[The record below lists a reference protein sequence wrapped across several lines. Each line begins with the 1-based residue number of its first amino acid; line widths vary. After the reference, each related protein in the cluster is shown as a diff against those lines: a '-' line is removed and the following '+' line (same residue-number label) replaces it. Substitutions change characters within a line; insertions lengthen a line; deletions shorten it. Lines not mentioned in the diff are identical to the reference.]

1 MKDIDITIDD
11 NNNIRVLPVEKYTAS
26 QKLKG
31 ESTKFVSSKSLRHW
45 RYIPYVHIEII
56 QFNDLIKS
64 INDLIDNH
72 SQTIENEKLKALG
85 KRNQLYEEIES
96 RNKKAQE
103 IKGLIREKKEE
114 LERLRVLRE
123 SLLKIETEQRI
134 VIEKLSNNE
143 SNE

>member
-1 MKDIDITIDD
+1 MIKII
-11 NNNIRVLPVEKYTAS
+11 L
-26 QKLKG
+26 
-31 ESTKFVSSKSLRHW
+31 
-45 RYIPYVHIEII
+45 EII

-96 RNKKAQE
+96 RSKKE
-103 IKGLIREKKEE
+103 MELKGLIREKKEE
-114 LERLRVLRE
+114 LERLRIQRE
-123 SLLKIETEQRI
+123 SLLKIETEQKR

-143 SNE
+143 DNE

>member
-1 MKDIDITIDD
+1 MC
-11 NNNIRVLPVEKYTAS
+11 RFL
-26 QKLKG
+26 
-31 ESTKFVSSKSLRHW
+31 
-45 RYIPYVHIEII
+45 EII

-72 SQTIENEKLKALG
+72 SQTIETEKLKALG

-96 RNKKAQE
+96 RHKREHE

-114 LERLRVLRE
+114 LERLRVQRD
-123 SLLKIETEQRI
+123 SLLKIETEQKL

-143 SNE
+143 DN